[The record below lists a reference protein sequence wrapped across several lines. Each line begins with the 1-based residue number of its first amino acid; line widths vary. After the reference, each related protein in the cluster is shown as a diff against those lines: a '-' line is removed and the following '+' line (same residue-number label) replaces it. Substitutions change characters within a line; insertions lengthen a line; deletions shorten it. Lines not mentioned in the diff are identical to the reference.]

1 MSDTESTVLTGVLYT
16 PNDRAD
22 GQLRDPDR
30 LLSRLHRGPVVPRKV
45 IDELRLRPGNLLEVA
60 VRPNGKLRDVLTVE
74 GLPAKDWHKVT
85 PIYDATPL
93 DPQPQ
98 IRLEHDPKELTT
110 RVVDI
115 LAPVGFGQRGLIVAP
130 PRVGKTVLMGNLARG
145 IAANHPEADLY
156 LLLIDERPEEVT
168 DMTRNV
174 PGKVYASSNDNDTKQ
189 HLELASFAVERFKRI
204 AETGRDVV
212 VLMDSLT
219 RLGRAFNIGSNS
231 GRTLSGGIDSRALEV
246 PKKIFGA
253 ARKLENGGSLTILAT
268 CLIDTNSRMDE
279 VIFEE
284 FKGTGNMDLT
294 LDRRLSNDRIFP
306 AINIPAT
313 GTRKEELLIPEHQM
327 PAVLYVR
334 KHLAGQH
341 PTQAM
346 KLLLEAISR
355 HPTNESF
362 LKAMTPQA
370 ERNRGVVRPN
380 KADQVPQAPRGSAQ
394 AAAVAVRR

>member
-1 MSDTESTVLTGVLYT
+1 MSDPDTQVLTGVLYT

-22 GQLRDPDR
+22 GSLRDPKTLIRR
-30 LLSRLHRGPVVPRKV
+30 LTNAPAIPRRT
-45 IDELRLRPGNLLEVA
+45 IDELRLRPGNLLLVS
-60 VRPNGKLRDVLTVE
+60 VRPNGKLKDVLQVE
-74 GLPAKDWHKVT
+74 GMDPQAWAKTT
-85 PIYDATPL
+85 PIYEAVPL

-98 IRLEHDPKELTT
+98 IRLEHDPREVTT
-110 RVVDI
+110 RIVDI

-145 IAANHPEADLY
+145 IHANHPEAELY

-174 PGKVYASSNDNDTKQ
+174 PGHVYASSNDNDLKQ
-189 HLELASFAVERFKRI
+189 HLDLASIACERFKRI
-204 AETGRDVV
+204 AETGKDVV

-219 RLGRAFNIGSNS
+219 RLGRAHNLGSNS

-253 ARKLENGGSLTILAT
+253 ARKIENGGSLTILAT
-268 CLIDTNSRMDE
+268 CLIDTNSRMDD

-313 GTRKEELLIPEHQM
+313 GTRKEELLIPPHHM
-327 PAVLYVR
+327 PAILNIR
-334 KHLAGQH
+334 KHLANMH
-341 PTQAM
+341 PVQAM
-346 KLLLEAISR
+346 KTLIEAVSR
-355 HPTNESF
+355 HPNNESF
-362 LKAMTPQA
+362 LKAMTPHQQ
-370 ERNRGVVRPN
+370 P
-380 KADQVPQAPRGSAQ
+380 KPSAS
-394 AAAVAVRR
+394 AVGGRRQ

>member
-1 MSDTESTVLTGVLYT
+1 MSDTDHSVLAGVLYT

-22 GQLRDPDR
+22 GTLRDPDT
-30 LLSRLHRGPVVPRKV
+30 LLKKLPDAPAIPRKV
-45 IDELRLRPGNLLEVA
+45 IDELRLRPGNLLQVTL
-60 VRPNGKLRDVLTVE
+60 RPNGKLRDVVLVE
-74 GLPAKDWHKVT
+74 GMDPQAWVRTT
-85 PIYDATPL
+85 PILEAVPL

-98 IRLEHDPKELTT
+98 IRLEHDPKELTS
-110 RVVDI
+110 RIVDI
-115 LAPVGFGQRGLIVAP
+115 LCPIGFGQRGLIIAP

-145 IAANHPEADLY
+145 IAANHPEAELY

-174 PGKVYASSNDNDTKQ
+174 PGHVYASSNDYDLRQ
-189 HLELASFAVERFKRI
+189 HLDLASLACERFKRI
-204 AETGRDVV
+204 AETGKNVV

-219 RLGRAFNIGSNS
+219 RLGRAHNIGSNS

-253 ARKLENGGSLTILAT
+253 ARKIEDGGSLTIIAT
-268 CLIDTNSRMDE
+268 CLIDTNSRMDQ

-313 GTRKEELLIPEHQM
+313 GTRKEELLIPPEHM
-327 PAVLYVR
+327 PAILNIR
-334 KHLAGQH
+334 KHLANQH
-341 PTQAM
+341 PAQAM
-346 KLLLEAISR
+346 KLLIEAIGR
-355 HPTNESF
+355 HPNNESF
-362 LKAMTPQA
+362 LKAMTPQQKPSQQ
-370 ERNRGVVRPN
+370 R
-380 KADQVPQAPRGSAQ
+380 Q
-394 AAAVAVRR
+394 AVAGRRQ